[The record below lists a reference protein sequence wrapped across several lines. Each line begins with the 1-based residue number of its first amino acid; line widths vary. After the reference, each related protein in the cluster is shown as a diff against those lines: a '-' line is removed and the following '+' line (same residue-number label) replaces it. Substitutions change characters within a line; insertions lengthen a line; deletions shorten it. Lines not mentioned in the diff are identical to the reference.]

1 MLSDQLNLMLA
12 AKEKIR
18 QAIIKKGVN
27 VDANLPLKD
36 YAEKIMQIKTS
47 QEKIEPEIEKVT
59 DFRTI
64 NEKQDKI
71 ENKSSKRRQK

>member
-18 QAIIKKGVN
+18 QAIIKKGVS

-47 QEKIEPEIEKVT
+47 EDKIEPKTEKAS
-59 DFRTI
+59 DFHI
-64 NEKQDKI
+64 PNEKQDKI

>member
-18 QAIIKKGVN
+18 QAIIKKGVH